1 MYSPIRAREG
11 NTMSE
16 FIDTLESRR
25 SCRKY
30 TDQPVEPEKLQQ
42 IVEAGL
48 WAASGMGRQGTHL
61 VVVTDPDTVAELSH
75 MNAAIMGSE
84 GDPFYGAKTVIV
96 VLSNPANATRVEDG
110 ALVMGNLMAAAH
122 SLGVASCWIHRAKEE
137 FESEEGKAL
146 LAKWGVEGEWRGVG
160 HCILGYADE
169 GGEKPAVERLAGR
182 VTYVK

>member
-1 MYSPIRAREG
+1 
-11 NTMSE
+11 MSE
-16 FIDTLESRR
+16 FIDTLKTRR

-30 TDQPVEPEKLQQ
+30 TSQPVEPEKLQAV
-42 IVEAGL
+42 VEAGL

-61 VVVTDPDTVAELSH
+61 VVVTDPETVAQLSA
-75 MNAAIMGSE
+75 MNAAVMGSN

-96 VLSNPANATRVEDG
+96 VLANPENNTCVEDG

-122 SLGVASCWIHRAKEE
+122 DQGLGSCWIHRAKEE

-146 LAKWGVEGEWRGVG
+146 LAKWGVEGQWRGVG

-169 GGEKPAVERLAGR
+169 GGEKPAADRLESR